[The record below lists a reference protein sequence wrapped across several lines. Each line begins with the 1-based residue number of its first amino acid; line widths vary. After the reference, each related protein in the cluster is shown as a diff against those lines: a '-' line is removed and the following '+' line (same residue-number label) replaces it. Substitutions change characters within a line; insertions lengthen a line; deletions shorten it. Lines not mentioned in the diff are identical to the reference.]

1 MIGTPISIF
10 SVCLGRI
17 WEPLTQQGVS
27 GLFCSLFLDG
37 DSFFQGGLL
46 THTSGCE

>member
-10 SVCLGRI
+10 SACLCRI

-27 GLFCSLFLDG
+27 GLFSPLFLIG
-37 DSFFQGGLL
+37 DAFVQGPLDVHL
-46 THTSGCE
+46 RL